1 MSKFNEIK
9 MKGRKK
15 MSIENSKNNDVMLFT
30 ALIEALQK
38 LNMKIESRPKKE
50 SNTTDESIV
59 LNLVHIS
66 GESDTDNNIE
76 SIINAFFNNDEDD
89 NDVSYPS
96 EVINTIYVEIRNEIY
111 KLIKAIKKPYPT
123 EVMVKMNQEYRND
136 ISSIICKIDEVCRK
150 AHISESIS
158 NFRDTYLNPH
168 EREYFDMVYNEVVLN
183 QSNKFL
189 NISIYTIRNELARR
203 LEKIDEYLDSTWN
216 EIIKLSF
223 STSMNTGTVIDYLI
237 DDWLSIIDNNE
248 INETE
253 MYFDMPCC
261 SYNIWFLRY
270 ILEHLNDRYVSD
282 ILRDAVK
289 ASVIILR
296 KYSEQQMTKTSTR
309 KMLEDIRACHD
320 RYQQKAII
328 SSLYGICGGEG

>member
-1 MSKFNEIK
+1 MNKFNEIK

-15 MSIENSKNNDVMLFT
+15 MSKENSNNNNGMLFA

-38 LNMKIESRPKKE
+38 LNMKIESRPKKA
-50 SNTTDESIV
+50 SNTTNESII
-59 LNLVHIS
+59 LNLIHIS
-66 GESDTDNNIE
+66 GESDTADSIE
-76 SIINAFFNNDEDD
+76 SFINALFNNEDD
-89 NDVSYPS
+89 NNVSYSS
-96 EVINTIYVEIRNEIY
+96 EVIDIIYVEIRNEIV
-111 KLIKAIKKPYPT
+111 KLLKSMKKPYAT
-123 EVMVKMNQEYRND
+123 EAMVKMNQQYRND

-150 AHISESIS
+150 AHVSESIS
-158 NFRDTYLNPH
+158 NFRDTYLNPR
-168 EREYFDMVYNEVVLN
+168 EREYFDTVYNDVVLN

-189 NISIYTIRNELARR
+189 RISIYTIRNEFARR

-223 STSMNTGTVIDYLI
+223 NTSMNTDTIIDYLI

-282 ILRDAVK
+282 ILRDVVK

-296 KYSEQQMTKTSTR
+296 KYSEHQMTKTSTR

-320 RYQQKAII
+320 RYQQKAIL
-328 SSLYGICGGEG
+328 SSVYGICGGEG